1 MFEIIENGN
10 VTTPKGFI
18 AGGTNVGIKTDV
30 EELDLGILWS
40 ELPDTTCSGVFTSN
54 SVVSPSVTA
63 SKTNLSKKKMVS
75 LLLDNAKITI
85 HLNSQTL

>member
-63 SKTNLSKKKMVS
+63 SKTNLSKKKIRGVV
-75 LLLDNAKITI
+75 A
-85 HLNSQTL
+85 NSGCANCSVGETCR